1 MTRISSLF
9 VASTL
14 ALLPIGAFAQTTVAP
29 GKTTAPTGM
38 TSTVPTAGVPTAG
51 VPTAGVPT
59 AGVPTAGVPTAGV
72 PTAGVPTA
80 GVPTAGVPTA
90 DKTVA
95 GAMPMDKTAGA
106 KAPGDVMVKAP
117 GDATTTVT
125 QPAVKPDGKS
135 DAKGTGHGVKNDV
148 HGMNGVNRHHAKVGV
163 PAKAVEPSKS

>member
-51 VPTAGVPT
+51 VPVTGVPVT
-59 AGVPTAGVPTAGV
+59 GVPVT
-72 PTAGVPTA
+72 
-80 GVPTAGVPTA
+80 GVPTA

-106 KAPGDVMVKAP
+106 KAPGDVTVKAP
-117 GDATTTVT
+117 GDATATVT